1 MSQLLRMFYND
12 KNTKEEVHAYLVD
25 FLKEEGVRKLFDKED
40 TAGVAEAK
48 EMIDKAFDNLEV
60 LFASKSAPKN
70 INNEA
75 R

>member
-1 MSQLLRMFYND
+1 MSQLLRTFFND
-12 KNTKEEVHAYLVD
+12 EHTREEVHAYLID
-25 FLKEEGVRKLFDKED
+25 FLKEEGVRKLFDREE

-48 EMIDKAFDNLEV
+48 EMVDKAFDNLAV
-60 LFASKSAPKN
+60 LFASKPVNKK